1 MKRFITGIILL
12 VSLSAFGQHKKINT
26 ILKKQLDSVM
36 VLDQKYRDTLSM
48 LITPEQSD
56 SLVKKLGLKSWQM
69 MNKYSALQ
77 GRLDSLNVIFI
88 EGVFRKYGYP
98 GITLVDTP
106 ANESAWYII
115 QHSQKIHQYMPMMKK
130 AADEGE
136 LPFYLYA
143 MMLDRDLMYQGKEQ
157 VYGSQVS
164 CRDLKNGKHECFVW
178 PIKDPA
184 TVDERRK
191 KAGFDQTVE
200 DNAKRLGVTYRVVK
214 MDEVK

>member
-1 MKRFITGIILL
+1 MKRFAIVVFIL
-12 VSLSAFGQHKKINT
+12 VSGSAFGQHKKINT

-48 LITPEQSD
+48 LMIPEQSD
-56 SLVKKLGLKSWQM
+56 SLVKKLGLKSWQI

-77 GRLDSLNVIFI
+77 SRLDSLNVIYI
-88 EGVFRKYGYP
+88 EGIFRKFGYP
-98 GITLVDTP
+98 GKTLVDTP

-115 QHSQKIHQYMPMMKK
+115 QHSQKIHQYIPMMKK

-136 LPFYLYA
+136 LPFHLYA
-143 MMLDRDLMYQGKEQ
+143 MMLDRDLMYHRQEQ

-164 CRDLKNGKHECFVW
+164 CNDLKNGKHECFVW
-178 PIKDPA
+178 PIKEAA
-184 TVDERRK
+184 TVNERRK
-191 KAGFDQTVE
+191 KSGFDQTVE